1 MRGRVLGAATVH
13 PGARIPRE
21 PDQAGHVPELAGLAV
36 GTVSPIGLTN
46 DGGNPV
52 SAVGLAAP
60 ANVFVGRQR
69 EIEEVRSALQDNLR
83 VGAMLVG
90 EPGVGKT
97 ALAMEALKTFYGNH
111 HIVPV
116 RGSAISAK
124 VPYAALG
131 YLLSELP
138 EHVLD
143 HPVLA
148 MQGLSRLLTEQAD
161 GRTPVLLVENAHEL
175 DPMSV
180 MAVTQM
186 AVSGQAKLLIL
197 ARELTGAAEEFIRLW
212 ADGHVRRID
221 LAPFTMEESAGYLE
235 ALLGGRVV
243 RTAVATLHSHTSGSP
258 GFLRMLASE
267 QRHAGTLVE
276 QDGSWDLVAP
286 LVRSGEI
293 AEVIRARLDR
303 YRPEQRRIIEL
314 LAFAVEL
321 PLEALQRLAAP
332 EDLDVL
338 EEHGVMRVLATSPPI
353 ARLQNQLSAETVRET
368 VPPGRSRELREA
380 VAATIDFNAIPGG
393 TLMGFASWSID
404 CGVELPPEA
413 ALRAAQLAN
422 RLYDHAGALR
432 FVRSVPDHR
441 KRPEMVLQE
450 ANALRSLGELNA
462 AAEALESVLE
472 AARGNLRLWTLLCVE
487 RHRVLR
493 RLPGRAAEAHAV
505 IEQLKAVIGR
515 DCQAEQGGTTNND
528 GGPPLRWE
536 AVLIES
542 EYATF
547 EGRHA
552 QLPRELED
560 IYGDE
565 TLPLGMRLYAGC
577 LLAEG
582 WSLTGRSE
590 DALAVVAWLETGT
603 ADPDLSP
610 ALRDTV
616 LVRVFEIYFNCGL
629 WHRAAD
635 LLSPRRGASLVSLAR
650 SSGTGT
656 GGELAAGLLHASS
669 GLPDEALDHLL
680 PALAKLRHRDPAGA
694 KPAALAAAAYC
705 SALQAETAR
714 ARSYLDELAA
724 IGEQPPWNIG
734 VVAAYFRLTA
744 QALLGGRDAA
754 LAELKRLAQEAAG
767 RGLVAHSALFLTA
780 AARLGDREAAVII
793 LDRIPETAGQLARTG
808 RLFAAGMLNNDGAAL
823 LQAAQLA
830 RGNGNE
836 LLAYEAASAAHA
848 AAPDPLTARQ
858 ARELANTSYRRL
870 RRHHDLHRS
879 FETLSRFEQELTVAA
894 ARGRSSVE
902 LGEQMNLSPRTVDWH
917 LGKIYSKLHV
927 SSRTELAELLI

>member
-1 MRGRVLGAATVH
+1 MSPISLMRGA
-13 PGARIPRE
+13 
-21 PDQAGHVPELAGLAV
+21 
-36 GTVSPIGLTN
+36 
-46 DGGNPV
+46 GNPV
-52 SAVGLAAP
+52 SPVGLPAP
-60 ANVFVGRQR
+60 ANVFVGRER
-69 EIEEVRSALQDNLR
+69 EIEDVRSALQDNLQ

-97 ALAMEALKTFYGNH
+97 ALALEALKTFDGNH

-116 RGSAISAK
+116 RGSGISAN

-161 GRTPVLLVENAHEL
+161 GRTMVLLVENAHDL

-180 MAVTQM
+180 MAVTQL
-186 AVSGQAKLLIL
+186 AVSGQAKVLIL

-212 ADGHVRRID
+212 ADGRVRRID
-221 LAPFTMEESAGYLE
+221 LAPFTLEESGGYLS
-235 ALLGGRVV
+235 ALLGGRVA
-243 RTAVATLHSHTSGSP
+243 RTAVANLHSHTSGSP

-293 AEVIRARLDR
+293 AEVIRARLNR
-303 YRPEQRRIIEL
+303 YGPEQRRIIEL

-321 PLEALQRLAAP
+321 PLAALQRLAAP

-353 ARLQNQLSAETVRET
+353 VRLQNQLSAETVRES
-368 VPPGRSRELREA
+368 VPPARSRELREA

-404 CGVELPPEA
+404 CGVELPPDA

-432 FVRSVPDHR
+432 FVRSVRDHR

-450 ANALRSLGELNA
+450 ASALRSLGELNA

-493 RLPGRAAEAHAV
+493 RLPGRAAEARTV
-505 IEQLKAVIGR
+505 IEQLKTAIGSSGE
-515 DCQAEQGGTTNND
+515 DTAGGTTNND

-536 AVLIES
+536 AVLIDA

-582 WSLTGRSE
+582 WSLTGRCE
-590 DALAVVAWLETGT
+590 DAIAVVAWLHAGT
-603 ADPDLSP
+603 ANSDLSP
-610 ALRDTV
+610 TLRDTV

-629 WHRAAD
+629 WQRAAD
-635 LLSPRRGASLVSLAR
+635 LLSPRRGTGFASLAR
-650 SSGTGT
+650 GSSAGTGT
-656 GGELAAGLLHASS
+656 GGDLAAGLLHASC
-669 GLPDEALDHLL
+669 GRPDEALDHLL
-680 PALAKLRHRDPAGA
+680 PALGKLRRRDPAGA

-705 SALQAETAR
+705 SALQGDTAR
-714 ARSYLDELAA
+714 ARHYLDKLGA

-744 QALLGGRDAA
+744 QALLGGREAA
-754 LAELKRLAQEAAG
+754 LAELKQLAHHAAG
-767 RGLVAHSALFLTA
+767 RGLVAHNALFLTA
-780 AARLGDREAAVII
+780 AARLGDREAAVVI
-793 LDRIPETAGQLARTG
+793 LDRVPETAGQLARTG
-808 RLFAAGMLNNDGAAL
+808 RLFAAGMVNNDGAAWL
-823 LQAAQLA
+823 HAAELA
-830 RGNGNE
+830 SGDGNE
-836 LLAYEAASAAHA
+836 LFAYEAASAAQSA
-848 AAPDPLTARQ
+848 ASDPLTARQ
-858 ARELANTSYRRL
+858 ARELANSSYRRL

-927 SSRTELAELLI
+927 SSRTELAELLA